1 MDIDK
6 IRILKKDSF
15 PGLFMVTLDRGGV
28 AFIDINLI
36 CKFEAYADPPR
47 VRYPDGMTPYISV
60 VETKCKYMISIA
72 TYPETILNITEESM
86 NDIISICHERGLI
99 NKPDDS
105 KAD

>member
-1 MDIDK
+1 MDMDK
-6 IRILKKDSF
+6 IRVLKKDSF

-47 VRYPDGMTPYISV
+47 VVYPDDMTPV